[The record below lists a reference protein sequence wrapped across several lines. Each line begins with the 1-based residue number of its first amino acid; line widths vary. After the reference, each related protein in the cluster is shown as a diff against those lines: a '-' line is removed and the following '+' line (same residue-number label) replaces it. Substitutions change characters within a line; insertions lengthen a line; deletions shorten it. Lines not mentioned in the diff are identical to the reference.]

1 MNIIVNFET
10 AKFLKD
16 VKGFEPE
23 SKAFYDGSGE
33 LFYYN
38 YSNNVMQRF
47 RYAAPT
53 IAEVL
58 MWIYEKYGILIS
70 VDAPHRLIKKWCF
83 DVYKINDEI
92 TLNQTSYFNSP
103 KEAYEAAIE
112 YTLNNLI

>member
-1 MNIIVNFET
+1 MNTIVNFET

-16 VKGFEPE
+16 IKGFEPE
-23 SKAFYDGSGE
+23 SKAFYDSSGE

-53 IAEVL
+53 IAEVV
-58 MWIYEKYGILIS
+58 MWIYEEHGIWIS
-70 VDAPHRLIKKWCF
+70 VLPSYTWTYQLYNR
-83 DVYKINDEI
+83 VGNQKIFNDG
-92 TLNQTSYFNSP
+92 LFNSP
-103 KEAYEAAIE
+103 KEAYEAAIK